1 VEALDAI
8 GNADLRAALLYV
20 RGSHAAVSADDAA
33 AALGVH
39 RTVARRRLERLARA
53 GLVETR
59 FERRSGRRGPGA
71 GRPAKLYAAAPEA
84 DALEFPSRRF
94 PTLVSRLLDELPAD
108 RRPQILRRVGEAFGR
123 DLAQTTGL
131 SPSDTLAAGLDEVC
145 AAVRSLGFHA
155 ALERVDGDTAVIST
169 PTCPLR
175 PLVVERLE
183 AAEVDRG
190 MWAALVERGVR
201 DVLAEDVTCETHTCL
216 ESGQACSVVL
226 RLGRPG
232 RRRRRWGVFGQLGRG

>member
-1 VEALDAI
+1 MEALDAI
-8 GNADLRAALLYV
+8 GNAELRAALLYV
-20 RGSHAAVSADDAA
+20 RGSHAAVSADEAA

-53 GLVETR
+53 GLLETR

-71 GRPAKLYAAAPEA
+71 GRPAKLYAAAPES
-84 DALEFPSRRF
+84 DPLEFPSRRF

-131 SPSDTLAAGLDEVC
+131 SPSDTLADGLHGVC

-190 MWAALVERGVR
+190 MWAALVELGVR

-216 ESGQACSVVL
+216 ESGKACSVVL
-226 RLGRPG
+226 LLGR
-232 RRRRRWGVFGQLGRG
+232 RQQRRRRWGILGQLGRG